1 MDNLEEKLKNAI
13 ELQKRIDDRIKFLED
28 NVDNLTDEQLDELA
42 NLAFKIEE
50 SLFPEVDKIKQ
61 EMEDKKQE
69 IIENAQRSKQ
79 TL

>member
-1 MDNLEEKLKNAI
+1 MENLENKLKQAI
-13 ELQKRIDDRIKFLED
+13 DLQNKIEERMKFLEE

-69 IIENAQRSKQ
+69 IIENAQKPKAQ
-79 TL
+79 